1 MLLMPGS
8 LPAERGENSS
18 HLLSPSPHLSITRK
32 CMYIYVDIL
41 ESSGLF
47 LSYLPLKLTSNSSFK
62 VEITK
67 KEKRVRREPA
77 ARVLTIFISLQD
89 TPNNI
94 FYYFVVNFLCFCHK
108 YIPCAVN
115 E

>member
-1 MLLMPGS
+1 MFLMPGS
-8 LPAERGENSS
+8 LPAESGENSS
-18 HLLSPSPHLSITRK
+18 HLLSLSLHLSITVYA
-32 CMYIYVDIL
+32 YIYICGYIRIIWTL
-41 ESSGLF
+41 
-47 LSYLPLKLTSNSSFK
+47 LSYSPLKLTSNSNFK

-67 KEKRVRREPA
+67 KEKRARREPA
-77 ARVLTIFISLQD
+77 ARVLTIFISLRD